1 MKIEIFG
8 SNCIKCERMQRN
20 VRNSLLETGLSAEV
34 LEVNDPDVMTSRGV
48 MAIPTLII
56 DGEVVSKGRLISIK
70 ELNGILK
77 RLQP

>member
-34 LEVNDPDVMTSRGV
+34 LEVNDPDVMASRGV